1 MLVQLLPYKLNYKG
15 AFAQVARENSC
26 SYLEWGL
33 QDPKLSLFH
42 WEFLG
47 EREMRGG
54 KEAVLARGSPRGGA
68 EVYTFWI
75 NQDIIVPVNQFA
87 VSGVPV
93 GEWVGG
99 WVGGSAGWWVCG
111 SGPVGIPSLTYLFSP
126 PRPSPPFALFSSSF
140 TRRMTENN
148 ERGSEHGH
156 PQPQAKMKAE
166 IGADHRAES
175 ASSGQ
180 FGPVRVKSNQF
191 EPARID
197 RTTSFD
203 STGIGVGIF
212 TSAVTCFCARSMA
225 LLGTAFRGYGAVEW
239 GRRMGPLEWVATN
252 VGTNDTYPYNGAGRG
267 ERAKQRSHIASA
279 TTVLAQRPVC
289 VWMRMRMCPKHQ
301 GPIPWDHGQI
311 KLGSRA
317 ASRITFRCR

>member
-1 MLVQLLPYKLNYKG
+1 MEEAFKKFLYAGVDLVAEASEKFQKSVTDLVEKGTISSTEGKKL
-15 AFAQVARENSC
+15 V
-26 SYLEWGL
+26 
-33 QDPKLSLFH
+33 D
-42 WEFLG
+42 EFL
-47 EREMRGG
+47 EKTEDR
-54 KEAVLARGSPRGGA
+54 KEQFEEKFSEVKEKLGIVKKTA
-68 EVYTFWI
+68 E
-75 NQDIIVPVNQFA
+75 D
-87 VSGVPV
+87 
-93 GEWVGG
+93 ELE
-99 WVGGSAGWWVCG
+99 
-111 SGPVGIPSLTYLFSP
+111 SLRTKVADL
-126 PRPSPPFALFSSSF
+126 
-140 TRRMTENN
+140 E
-148 ERGSEHGH
+148 
-156 PQPQAKMKAE
+156 AKMKAE

-239 GRRMGPLEWVATN
+239 GRRMGVATN